1 MCTMKSPAMK
11 YLAVV
16 VVLLTAVTWAKAR
29 ITANIV
35 ESNQSVAQI
44 GGGGGGGGLD
54 LPTRIPAL
62 W

>member
-1 MCTMKSPAMK
+1 MRTMKSPAVK

-16 VVLLTAVTWAKAR
+16 VVLLAAVTWAKAR
-29 ITANIV
+29 STANIV
-35 ESNQSVAQI
+35 DGNQSVATI
-44 GGGGGGGGLD
+44 GAGGGGGLD

>member
-1 MCTMKSPAMK
+1 MKSPAVK

-16 VVLLTAVTWAKAR
+16 VVLLAAVTWAKAR
-29 ITANIV
+29 STANIV
-35 ESNQSVAQI
+35 ESNHSVATI
-44 GGGGGGGGLD
+44 GRGGGGGLD

>member
-1 MCTMKSPAMK
+1 MKSPAVK

-16 VVLLTAVTWAKAR
+16 VVLLTAVTWAKATS
-29 ITANIV
+29 TANIV
-35 ESNQSVAQI
+35 EINHSVATI
-44 GGGGGGGGLD
+44 GGGGGGGLD

>member
-11 YLAVV
+11 YWAVV
-16 VVLLTAVTWAKAR
+16 VVLLAAVTWAKA
-29 ITANIV
+29 TNTTNTV
-35 ESNQSVAQI
+35 EINHSVATI